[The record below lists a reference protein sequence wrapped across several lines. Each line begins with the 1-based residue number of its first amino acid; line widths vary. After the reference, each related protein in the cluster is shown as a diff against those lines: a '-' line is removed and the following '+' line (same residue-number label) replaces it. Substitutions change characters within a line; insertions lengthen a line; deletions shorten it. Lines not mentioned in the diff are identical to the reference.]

1 MFKKTTSAI
10 LQGLRVEF
18 VQIEVDINQ
27 GLPMFQMVGYLS
39 SEVKEAGERVRT
51 AIRNSGFLLPA
62 KKIIVNLSPANIRK
76 RGTVFDLGIAVAI
89 LGALEERS
97 EDDARNVLFAGEL
110 SLDGSVKGVKGILPI
125 VHAAQKE
132 GFKSCIVSKE
142 NEKEGALVNGIQVIG
157 VSNLREAYEYIT
169 GKRSYR
175 KKTCVTPS
183 FQKEFC
189 EADFAEIRG
198 QALAK
203 RAVEIAVAGGH
214 NILMVGPPGSG
225 KTAIAKRIPSIL
237 PPLTLEESMEVTMI
251 YSIVG
256 EVDEEYPLKTAR
268 PFREVHSTITKMGLL
283 GGGIYPKPGEISLAH
298 KGVMFLDEIAEF
310 PRSTMESLRKP
321 LEDREVKII
330 REKGEFCFPA
340 ESLLVAAMNP
350 CPCGN
355 FPDLNKCTCT
365 PTQRQAYLGKLSQPF
380 LERIDI
386 CVEVPKVQYDE
397 LAMERKEESSNV
409 IRERIVRAR
418 EIQKERYQNLENQ
431 INAGLDIKQIET
443 FCALNQK
450 ERDLMKHAY
459 NRLGLSA
466 RTYHKVLLVARTI
479 ADLEGSASIK
489 EKHLREALGYR
500 TMEFREGR

>member
-18 VQIEVDINQ
+18 VQIEVDVNH

-89 LGALEERS
+89 LGALEERT
-97 EDDARNVLFAGEL
+97 EDDTKDILLAGEL

-132 GFKSCIVSKE
+132 GYKCCIISKE

-157 VSNLREAYEYIT
+157 VSNLREAYEYIK
-169 GKRSYR
+169 GKRRCQNNVKSIPY
-175 KKTCVTPS
+175 
-183 FQKEFC
+183 QKREHC
-189 EADFAEIRG
+189 EEDFAEIRG

-251 YSIVG
+251 YSIIG
-256 EVDEEYPLKTAR
+256 EVDEDTPLKTIR

-321 LEDREVKII
+321 LEEKEVKII

-340 ESLLVAAMNP
+340 DSLLVAAMNP

-365 PTQRQAYLGKLSQPF
+365 PAQRQAYLGKLSQPF

-386 CVEVPKVQYDE
+386 CVEVPKVQYEE
-397 LAMERKEESSNV
+397 LAVERQEESSSV
-409 IRERIVRAR
+409 IRERIVQAR
-418 EIQKERYQNLENQ
+418 EVQKKRYKNLESH
-431 INAGLDIKQIET
+431 INAGLDVKRIEIY
-443 FCALNQK
+443 CALKQK
-450 ERDLMKHAY
+450 EQELMKHAY
-459 NRLGLSA
+459 NNLGLSA

-479 ADLEGSASIK
+479 ADLEASETI
-489 EKHLREALGYR
+489 EENHLREALGYR
-500 TMEFREGR
+500 TMGFRDRR

>member
-18 VQIEVDINQ
+18 VQIEVDVNH

-76 RGTVFDLGIAVAI
+76 RGTVFDLGIAIAI
-89 LGALEERS
+89 LGALEERT
-97 EDDARNVLFAGEL
+97 EDDGNHILFAGEL
-110 SLDGSVKGVKGILPI
+110 SLDGSIKGVKGILPI

-132 GFKSCIVSKE
+132 GYQCCIVSKE
-142 NEKEGALVNGIQVIG
+142 NEKEGALVNGIEVVG
-157 VSNLREAYEYIT
+157 VSNLREAYEYVN
-169 GKRSYR
+169 GKRKVEARVGEKLY
-175 KKTCVTPS
+175 TPR
-183 FQKEFC
+183 ERAI
-189 EADFAEIRG
+189 EDFADIRG
-198 QALAK
+198 QMLAK

-214 NILMVGPPGSG
+214 NILMIGPPGGG

-237 PPLTLEESMEVTMI
+237 PPMTLEESMEVTMI
-251 YSIVG
+251 YSIAG
-256 EVDEEYPLKTAR
+256 EVDAERPLIGTR
-268 PFREVHSTITKMGLL
+268 PFREVYSTITKMGLL

-298 KGVMFLDEIAEF
+298 KGVIFFDEIAEF

-321 LEDREVKII
+321 LEEREVKIV
-330 REKGEFCFPA
+330 REKGEYCFPA
-340 ESLLVAAMNP
+340 DSLLVAAMNP

-365 PTQRQAYLGKLSQPF
+365 PGKRQSYLGKLSQPF

-397 LAMERKEESSNV
+397 LATERKEESSSV
-409 IRERIVRAR
+409 IRERIIRAR
-418 EIQKERYQNLENQ
+418 ELQKERYKHLKRQVNASLDVKHIEMYCGLE
-431 INAGLDIKQIET
+431 K
-443 FCALNQK
+443 K
-450 ERDLMKHAY
+450 EKELMKSAY
-459 NRLGLSA
+459 DKLGLSV
-466 RTYHKVLLVARTI
+466 RTYHKVLLVSRTI
-479 ADLEGSASIK
+479 ADLDESVKIR

-500 TMEFREGR
+500 TMELNERR